1 MAQACERIMNAA
13 SVVIT
18 TTNNPMKLY
27 HSLDDFPIANRRSAL
42 TIGNF
47 DGVHRGHCVVIDEL
61 KRLAT
66 SHDAMAVVFTFAPHP
81 VRILKPEAAPPPLTW
96 IDRKAEMLAELGV
109 DAVIAYPTDI
119 KLLSLTYQEF
129 FAQII
134 QQKINACAMVE
145 GPNFYFGKG
154 RAGTPEKLGELCQQ
168 NDIELTILE
177 PSIER
182 DEFISS
188 SRIRN
193 LVRDGDVDQ
202 AREMLTRPYRIRG
215 MVIHGVARGRKI
227 GFPTANV
234 GAIDT
239 LIPANGVYAGRAI
252 VDKKSHWA
260 AIHIGPNPTFG
271 DRLSKVEVHVLDFDQ
286 SIYGMPIEV
295 DFISRLRDICSFD
308 SPEELKAQLNKDIAA
323 ARKIL
328 RTH

>member
-1 MAQACERIMNAA
+1 
-13 SVVIT
+13 
-18 TTNNPMKLY
+18 MKLY
-27 HSLDDFPIANRRSAL
+27 HSLDDFPISDRRSAL

-66 SHDAMAVVFTFAPHP
+66 KHDAMAVVFTFEPHP

-96 IDRKAEMLAELGV
+96 IDRKAKLLAELGV
-109 DAVIAYPTDI
+109 DAVIAYPTDLS
-119 KLLSLTYQEF
+119 LLSLTYQGF
-129 FAQII
+129 FDQII
-134 QQKINACAMVE
+134 KQKVNACAMVE
-145 GPNFYFGKG
+145 GPNFHFGKG
-154 RAGTPEKLGELCQQ
+154 RAGTPEKLAGLCRD
-168 NDIELTILE
+168 NDIELTILD
-177 PSIER
+177 PSIDGGEY
-182 DEFISS
+182 ISS

-193 LVRDGDVDQ
+193 LVRDGNVDK

-215 MVIHGVARGRKI
+215 MVTHGAARGRQI

-234 GAIDT
+234 DAIDT
-239 LIPANGVYAGRAI
+239 LIPANGVYAGRAT
-252 VDKKSHWA
+252 VDRKSHWA

-271 DRLSKVEVHVLDFDQ
+271 DRMSKVEVHILDFDQ

-295 DFISRLRDICSFD
+295 DFISRLRDICEFD
-308 SPEELKAQLNKDIAA
+308 SPEKLKSQLNNDIAD

>member
-1 MAQACERIMNAA
+1 
-13 SVVIT
+13 
-18 TTNNPMKLY
+18 MKLY
-27 HSLDDFPIANRRSAL
+27 HSLDEFPGADRRSAL

-66 SHDAMAVVFTFAPHP
+66 ANDAKAVVFTFAPHP

-96 IDRKAEMLAELGV
+96 IDRKADLLAELGV
-109 DAVIAYPTDI
+109 DAVIAYPTD
-119 KLLSLTYQEF
+119 KSLLSLTYQEF
-129 FAQII
+129 FDQII
-134 QQKINACAMVE
+134 MQKVNACAMVE

-154 RAGTPEKLGELCQQ
+154 RAGTPEKLTELCQQ
-168 NDIELTILE
+168 NDVELTILD
-177 PSIER
+177 PSLDGGEY
-182 DEFISS
+182 ISS

-215 MVIHGVARGRKI
+215 MVTHGAARGRTI

-234 GAIDT
+234 DAIDT
-239 LIPANGVYAGRAI
+239 LVPARGVYAGRAV
-252 VDKKSHWA
+252 VDHKSHWA

-271 DRLSKVEVHVLDFDQ
+271 DRISKVEVHILDFEE

-295 DFISRLRDICSFD
+295 DFISRLRDICQFD
-308 SPEELKAQLNKDIAA
+308 SPDQLKAQLKEDIAA
-323 ARKIL
+323 ARKTL
-328 RTH
+328 REVAG

>member
-1 MAQACERIMNAA
+1 
-13 SVVIT
+13 
-18 TTNNPMKLY
+18 MKLY
-27 HSLDDFPIANRRSAL
+27 HSLDEFPGADRRSAL

-66 SHDAMAVVFTFAPHP
+66 ANDAKAVVFTFAPHP

-96 IDRKAEMLAELGV
+96 IDRKADLLAELGV
-109 DAVIAYPTDI
+109 DAVIAYPTD
-119 KLLSLTYQEF
+119 KSLLSLTYQEF
-129 FAQII
+129 FDQII
-134 QQKINACAMVE
+134 MQKVNACAMVE

-154 RAGTPEKLGELCQQ
+154 RAGTPEKLTELCQQ
-168 NDIELTILE
+168 NDVELTILD
-177 PSIER
+177 PSLDGGEY
-182 DEFISS
+182 ISS

-215 MVIHGVARGRKI
+215 MVTHGAARGRTI

-234 GAIDT
+234 DAIDT
-239 LIPANGVYAGRAI
+239 LVPARGVYAGRAV
-252 VDKKSHWA
+252 VDHKSHWA

-271 DRLSKVEVHVLDFDQ
+271 DRISKVEVHILDFEE

-295 DFISRLRDICSFD
+295 DFISRLRDICQFD
-308 SPEELKAQLNKDIAA
+308 SPDQLKAQLKEDIAA
-323 ARKIL
+323 ARKTL
-328 RTH
+328 REVAGQGAHQ